1 MKYNLHTHHFTNNDE
16 VVELVNQYPKEVDL
30 NLPSFS
36 IGIHPWYIN
45 EETWQDELLLIEKYI
60 EIPQVLALG
69 ECGLDKRIDQPIEM
83 QKKVFEAQLILA
95 EKYKKPVVL
104 HCVAAY
110 QEAIAIKKDLKI
122 SVPLI
127 IHGFSKNYQVAKSLL
142 DQGFYISFG
151 KYLLRNPELADVFK
165 KMPLDQIFLETDMM
179 EETIFD
185 VYQKAENILGSSIEM
200 QIERNFNH
208 VFNQ

>member
-1 MKYNLHTHHFTNNDE
+1 MKYNLHTHHYTNNDE

-30 NLPSFS
+30 SLPSIS

-110 QEAIAIKKDLKI
+110 QESIAIKKDLKI

-151 KYLLRNPELADVFK
+151 KYLLRNPELSDVFK